1 MNLSKLCFGCEALGG
16 TDWGDYSLN
25 EIEYAIKESLNLG
38 INFFDTAGVYGLGL
52 SEKRLSKILGN
63 KRKDVVIATKGGLSW
78 VNKNDNIRSKVFK
91 NSSRKALKEDV
102 IKSLKRLDLDYLPIF
117 YIHWPDLNTPF
128 YESFDQLES
137 MKKDGLIKYIGCS
150 NFTLSQLQEI
160 TKFSTIEYLQIPLN
174 IINLES
180 QREIMN
186 FCQSMNIKVIAY
198 NVLFS
203 GLLSGKYNKNSTFE
217 SNDRRSRLKEF
228 SKEKLE
234 KNLADIQ
241 IHQVKAKKLN
251 ISLLQYS
258 IKKILE
264 EKCVQ
269 STITGIKNISQLKE
283 NYEATI

>member
-52 SEKRLSKILGN
+52 SEKRLSRILGN

-78 VNKNDNIRSKVFK
+78 ANKNENIRSKVFK
-91 NSSRKALKEDV
+91 NSSRKAIKEDV
-102 IKSLKRLDLDYLPIF
+102 IKSLRRLDLDYLPIF

-137 MKKDGLIKYIGCS
+137 MRKDGLIKYIGCS
-150 NFTLSQLQEI
+150 NFNLSQLQEI

-203 GLLSGKYNKNSTFE
+203 GLLSGKYNKNSIFKA
-217 SNDRRSRLKEF
+217 NDRRSRLKEF
-228 SKEKLE
+228 SKEKIE
-234 KNLADIQ
+234 KSLADIQ

-251 ISLLQYS
+251 KSLLQYS

-264 EKCVQ
+264 EKSVQ